1 MNKIK
6 HSEERYPSVLHK
18 NFRELINY
26 CADNYNVSDAFILKN
41 KKGKDISYTRINFI
55 ELKQHVNW
63 LGSGMLAKGLQSKRI
78 AIIGNNC
85 YQWVLGYFATLCGL
99 GLCIPLDK
107 GLPFEEVEVSLIRSY
122 ADVLIFDKAHAEII
136 EELKKSNKTQ
146 VTEYICMDKMEGYTS
161 IPELMSYGKKELE
174 SGNET
179 YLSLPINEKETTI
192 ILFTSGTTSMAKA
205 VQLSQYNILANT
217 YAMLKVEDIR
227 HGDRTMAF
235 LPYHH
240 TFGSTGQ
247 VVMLAAGV
255 TTTYCD
261 GLKYVQKNIV
271 EYKITLFICV
281 PLLIET
287 IYKKIMIQVKKQG
300 KEKKV
305 AFGIKLCNFL
315 LKFGIDIRRKVFKEI
330 IDQLGGELRFI
341 ISGASAIN
349 PEALKGFLSF
359 GIETVQGYGLTET
372 SPVLAAETSAERK
385 LGSIGLA
392 LPGVELDVFEPNE
405 EGIGELIAK
414 GPNVMCGYYENQEE
428 TDKVIIDGWFH
439 TGDLVSID
447 KDGYVFIRGR
457 KKNVIVLK
465 NGKNVYPEE
474 LEVLINNL
482 PYVEECMVYGE
493 PKFNDGNENDL
504 ALCAKIVYKPD
515 YMKET
520 FQTETPDEIE
530 KIISKDIDI
539 LNESLPTYKHMLRIT
554 TTDQP
559 MVKTTTGKVKRH
571 EEIKK

>member
-6 HSEERYPSVLHK
+6 HSKERFHSVLHK

-26 CADNYNVSDAFILKN
+26 CAETYNTSDAFILKN
-41 KKGKDISYTRINFI
+41 KKGKDISYTHINFI
-55 ELKQHVNW
+55 EFKDQVNR
-63 LGSGMLAKGLQSKRI
+63 LGSGMLARGLKGKRI
-78 AIIGNNC
+78 ALIGNNC
-85 YQWVLGYFATLCGL
+85 YEWVLGYFSSLCGL
-99 GLCIPLDK
+99 GTCIPLDK
-107 GLPFEEVEVSLIRSY
+107 GLPYEEVEVSLCRSY
-122 ADVLIFDKAHAEII
+122 ADVLIFDKAHAHIAD
-136 EELKKSNKTQ
+136 ELKKTAKTG
-146 VTEYICMDKMEGYTS
+146 VTEYICMHELEGYTS
-161 IPELMSYGKKELE
+161 IPELMDEGKKELE
-174 SGNET
+174 SGNEA
-179 YLSLPINEKETTI
+179 YLSLPINENETTI

-287 IYKKIMIQVKKQG
+287 IYKKVMIQVKKQG

-305 AFGIKLCNFL
+305 AFGMKLCNFL

-372 SPVLAAETSAERK
+372 SPVLAAETSVERK

-392 LPGVELDVFEPNE
+392 LPGIELDVFEPNE

-414 GPNVMCGYYENQEE
+414 GPNIMSGYYENQEE
-428 TDKVIIDGWFH
+428 TDKVIVDGWFH
-439 TGDLVSID
+439 TGDLVSVD
-447 KDGYVFIRGR
+447 KDGYIFIRGR

-474 LEVLINNL
+474 LEVLINDL
-482 PYVEECMVYGE
+482 PYVEESMVYGE
-493 PKFNDGNENDL
+493 PRFNDGNENDL

-515 YMKET
+515 YMKENHH
-520 FQTETPDEIE
+520 TEDSAEIQKIIE
-530 KIISKDIDI
+530 KDINT
-539 LNESLPTYKHMLRIT
+539 LNENLPAYKHMLRIT

-559 MVKTTTGKVKRH
+559 MIKTTTGKVKRH